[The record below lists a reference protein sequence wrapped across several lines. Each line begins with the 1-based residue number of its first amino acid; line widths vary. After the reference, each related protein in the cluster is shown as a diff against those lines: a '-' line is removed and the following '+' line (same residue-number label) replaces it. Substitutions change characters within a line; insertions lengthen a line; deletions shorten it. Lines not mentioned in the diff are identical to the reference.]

1 MSTDAVYILVV
12 IAFFVVLAVGVGVVG
27 RVLEPGRDW
36 PKAPERAKS
45 ARVSRRLASQTR
57 PSPSPVEKRKP
68 TPGSVS
74 T

>member
-12 IAFFVVLAVGVGVVG
+12 IAFFVILAAGVGVVG
-27 RVLEPGRDW
+27 RVMEPGRDW

-45 ARVSRRLASQTR
+45 ATVSRAFASQR
-57 PSPSPVEKRKP
+57 PASYSPVEKRKP